1 MAATRPT
8 TFGLLLGVLALVVS
22 SIGIAIWFALGL
34 QNSLTLG
41 VLISTLIISTITV
54 FMSIWRRSEQ
64 EQGS

>member
-54 FMSIWRRSEQ
+54 FMYTWRRSEQ